1 MSSYAMHCIAA
12 LPRQAPIKEQRRHGL
27 HRLCSFV
34 DHEALRCLC
43 AIVACV
49 FVYCRCRFLLLRS
62 CVRLLGY
69 LSIVVKLS
77 VVFAKLC
84 SIAWV
89 FVYCR

>member
-1 MSSYAMHCIAA
+1 MSYAYAMHCIAA
-12 LPRQAPIKEQRRHGL
+12 VPQALQAPIKEQRRHSL

-43 AIVACV
+43 ACV
-49 FVYCRCRFLLLRS
+49 FVYCRCRFLFLRS
-62 CVRLLGY
+62 SVRLLGY

-77 VVFAKLC
+77 LVFATLC

-89 FVYCR
+89 FE